1 MASPS
6 TRRLSTLCAAAFMA
20 ATALPAA
27 QAATTDIASSP
38 LANRRSSDIKP
49 NIMMILDD
57 SGSMTYDA
65 MPDGSANYNRF
76 GPGRRN
82 YLCNTIYYNPTPSSA
97 SVNLSP
103 YLIPRTDTGAN
114 LNAADQATFNNAYD
128 NGYWAY
134 DQVGQT
140 AGVAQRVNLATDQHY
155 GAAYPLSSYGQAAYY
170 WNYLGTVAVTPTS
183 GVCATA
189 GTDTSNFATATGLC
203 GVNAADDSGTYTVL
217 TSAYAAAAEA
227 AAAAAGDAAA
237 RAAAETAA
245 ATAGDAACAA
255 TGTGKP
261 KLIWRKKFV
270 NATSSTIFGF
280 DETQR
285 YANWYSYYRNR
296 LQAMKSSV
304 GRAFL
309 PLIAKK
315 KYRVGFITI
324 SPQVLR
330 DGTPQASVYA
340 YNAAAPY
347 DSKFLEIAN
356 FDTLSG
362 THPNKWFN
370 ILYAQQPNGQTP
382 LREGLSRVGRYFA
395 GKNDGPNA
403 GMIPSSA
410 LDPVQYACQQNFS
423 ILTTDGYWN
432 SPGGSIGGY
441 KLVYSDVMDNQDG
454 DIAEVS
460 TPLDKDGHSQG
471 LAIGARPIY
480 DGTISQSGTIWD
492 ARNRYSLADCS
503 WWYKTTNQALR
514 YQTVI
519 NRTTTQTKL
528 KNVTVSKETAQTL
541 QHTYR
546 SQRHDKQ
553 LKMSTEQNQQETWQI
568 LKNTLQVQMTT
579 LQNTASRWAV
589 TRMKFQDYQTS
600 DVLKTTAWQLE
611 TRSRTALKT
620 TTQHK
625 QTTTITQKTQVWY
638 TQATNQPRKT
648 QSQNL
653 ETSVQAKQSTD
664 QWMECNG
671 AGFDCQPA
679 QSCTAV
685 PEVRT
690 CVHNVTTD
698 VPIETCTPQTAAVGN
713 NWITKTCSYPAATNY
728 VNRGIQNACVDQT
741 ATSPNWITK
750 TCPAPNSF
758 VNQPAAGCSDQTG
771 NEGNGWLTI
780 SCPAPVTSGGATNYV
795 NPATVT
801 GGTCPIAAA
810 NGTCSIAGTVGNDW
824 VTTTYTKTTS
834 ITGTAASAVG
844 TCTNQPTALIGNS
857 PAWSTTS
864 CYAWTSD
871 IDRPVSTACA
881 GRVTAG
887 ATRTPFNQPTGLGYP
902 GGNPTNPV
910 WEVTSCAA
918 PPTVSVRVKND
929 GSMCSTQNPVAGN
942 GYVTIACTNTNATDG
957 YTGWAAHTGA
967 TSCNG
972 GAVGSVADDY
982 GSDADGDGAD
992 VGDWLHVQCRKT
1004 DMTPAT
1010 APSTCAAQTAA
1021 LASTPAWYER
1031 ICATGNAYNN
1041 TNQIAGPCPTL
1052 GYDTGAKTGFTGPG
1066 GYSGPTGTVYVTT
1079 TCNNNVVI
1087 EASNPQPPA
1096 TCGCNPTGFNNPA
1109 LPANSCTVAANAGN
1123 SWTRTVCT
1131 RSFVD
1136 NVPIATCSPGVSGT
1150 SPYYETT
1157 CPAANTT
1164 GPVGVPDYNIGGCGC
1179 TPPGASTTCTS
1190 PATALNNYTASTCTG
1205 TATGPTAVQ
1214 TCIGADN
1221 PPPNT
1226 GTATDP
1232 TPGTPS
1238 VTRVATVGN
1247 AWTSTTCTYN
1257 QTAPLA
1263 YISDCSNPPFAAT
1276 VAGNTT
1282 STLYRAGN
1290 TTWYRC
1296 TRTTTGDYYP
1306 SSGAAVLVDPT
1317 TPDASCGCTPGVN
1330 SSCAIPNSGSAGL
1343 NYLRTRCVDVST
1355 WASPSTCV
1363 GSAAANP
1370 DWTKKTCTTQN
1381 PWNGINNIPVQTCP
1395 STTGAG
1401 ATPASANTRLDVDG
1415 DANGSLH
1422 GGSANDAAD
1431 SNRPWYYTTT
1441 CTPAPTNHGVVNP
1454 ATCACTPTENSS
1466 CVIPATAGNSWTTTN
1481 CINATTAGIPM
1492 QSGTCTPVAASA
1504 GNTWT
1509 QTTCPVTT
1517 NGPTADDPATCGCTP
1532 GTNATCSVPGSNP
1545 TWTDTVCAD
1554 VTSGPTPIGTCVNVG
1569 TPAVGN
1575 SPAWSTTACDTTSS
1589 PLNTTNVPAQTCTIV
1604 NGAAAVG
1611 PDFVTTD
1618 CVEEPLGKKIRY
1630 ETGTQQTVVDFS
1642 GGVIVNSTPGAWSAY
1657 SAPADFGQCL
1667 GTDAATWPTL
1677 PSAVPVRPAATDLT
1691 NPSLASI
1698 SAGCTATGWPCT
1710 AISGGVSGGSTN
1722 SLADV
1727 AQYYYK
1733 TDLRPAGTTGFNGL
1747 DVSSNIVFTTAG
1759 GDTTEGDMGKWQHMT
1774 TFTMGLGV
1782 SGQITYNKNY
1792 KDKPIG
1798 SFMAAAGLNPVTGQT
1813 DAPAGTPLEP
1823 FQLIRCQ
1830 DSANASLPASTDC
1843 LNWPIPAPNTA
1854 AAVDDLWHAAVNGRG
1869 QYFSAA
1875 DPDAVFTGLQTALL
1889 AINAQSGAG
1898 TGATTSTQDPVPGND
1913 LTFRAGFRT
1922 VDWTG
1927 DIRAQQLYT
1936 GTNLAL
1942 EGTVLPGIVWS
1953 TQNLLDGKVGALCDN
1968 RTIHLLRKGATNNMV
1983 PFTWNTK
1990 ACDGSGTPVGV
2001 ATTGINAGEQ
2011 TYFTSTTGS
2020 PDYELPFPMRDWS
2033 QFIDMTDGTAAT
2045 IDQRPLA
2052 QGANLVNFLRG
2063 QRGME
2068 DFLGGSATRLFRKR
2082 IHVLGDI
2089 VGSQPRYVTAPN
2101 ANFTDTG
2108 YSLYKTAKAGRPAML
2123 YAGANDGMLH
2133 AFKVGTSVADIEG
2146 GTEAWAVIPSTML
2159 PNLYRLADAGY
2170 SEAHT
2175 FFVDSTPSTGDVYDK
2190 YHMVSTPGDCDGATD
2205 PTVARDCWKT
2215 IIAGGFGAGG
2225 RGYYAMDVTDPVNP
2239 KALWEFKWSDT
2250 CYDSS
2255 NAATHYAD
2263 CHLGLTF
2270 GAPLITKLVD
2280 HAWVVLVSSGL
2291 NNTNTPAKAGDGKGY
2306 LYVLDAI
2313 TGKILKKI
2321 STGVG
2326 SGASETA
2333 ALTGT
2338 LTLDSTS
2345 AVTGSG
2351 TAFTTELFPGQTI
2364 TVNGQARVVHTVS
2377 DATHL
2382 TVTTAFTTSG
2392 TYGGTVVRT
2401 GPSGF
2406 AYLNAYVENYI
2417 QDNTTERVYGGDMLG
2432 NVWRI
2437 ELKGLADS
2445 TDEAVRLATLVDNS
2459 GNPQPITT
2467 TPQLMNVGA
2476 NQTRMVFV
2484 GTGRYLGESDLSDT
2498 QTQTVY
2504 GLAENLNLHNA
2515 SPAYISNGSTVLPS
2529 AGLTLRQQL
2538 NPITMTT
2545 VFKALPDP
2553 ITGLPV
2559 PDYRTSATSG
2569 CSAAA
2574 AAAGIACAGWY
2585 ADLPDTGER
2594 VNLDM
2599 RLVLGSLIVPTN
2611 VTNLTACDSGGNS
2624 WLNVFDAATG
2634 LEVPGSAYRA
2644 GKYMPGAVTV
2654 GISLIRGQSGRIL
2667 SILTKSDDTQQVS
2680 EVQTQQAA
2688 PLGRRSGWR
2697 DLLN

>member
-6 TRRLSTLCAAAFMA
+6 TRRLSNLCAAAFLA
-20 ATALPAA
+20 ATALPAV

-82 YLCNTIYYNPTPSSA
+82 YLCNTIYYNPTPTSA

-114 LNAADQATFNNAYD
+114 LNAADPATFNNAYD
-128 NGYWAY
+128 NGYWAF

-170 WNYLGTVAVTPTS
+170 WTYLGTVAVTPTS

-261 KLIWRKKFV
+261 KLIWRKKLV

-347 DSKFLEIAN
+347 DSKFLEVAN

-441 KLVYSDVMDNQDG
+441 KLVYTDVMDNQDG

-492 ARNRYSLADCS
+492 ARNRYSLANCT
-503 WWYKTTNQALR
+503 WYYKSTNQALR

-519 NRTTTQTKL
+519 NRTTAQTNKTDSQ
-528 KNVTVSKETAQTL
+528 VAQSTAQTR
-541 QHTYR
+541 QTTYR
-546 SQRHDKQ
+546 TQRQDKQ
-553 LKMSTEQNQQETWQI
+553 LKMSTEQNQQETWEI
-568 LKNTLQVQMTT
+568 RKSTLQVVKNTT
-579 LQNTASRWAV
+579 QNTASIWAV

-600 DVLKTTAWQLE
+600 DVVKTTAWQLE
-611 TRSRTALKT
+611 TRSRTATKT

-625 QTTTITQKTQVWY
+625 QTTSLTQKTQIIY
-638 TQATNQPRKT
+638 SMATSSPRQT

-653 ETSVQAKQSTD
+653 RTSVQAKQSTD
-664 QWMECNG
+664 QWVECNG

-679 QSCTAV
+679 ASCTAV

-698 VPIETCTPQTAAVGN
+698 VPIQTCTPQTAAAGN

-728 VNRGIQNACVDQT
+728 SNVGVQTCTPQT
-741 ATSPNWITK
+741 AAVGNDWVEL
-750 TCPAPNSF
+750 TCATNNF
-758 VNQPAAGCSDQTG
+758 TNQPVNSCTAQTGAAG
-771 NEGNGWLTI
+771 NAWLTI
-780 SCPAPVTSGGATNYV
+780 SCPAAVTTGPGNV
-795 NPATVT
+795 DPATS
-801 GGTCPIAAA
+801 CAIAGA
-810 NGTCSIAGTVGNDW
+810 NGTCTVAGTSPTW
-824 VTTTYTKTTS
+824 IHTTYTKTTT
-834 ITGTAASAVG
+834 ITGSSASCTAAAAVVGNSWTATSCFNWSSAANTPVNAACVPTAVG
-844 TCTNQPTALIGNS
+844 GQSRATFTA
-857 PAWSTTS
+857 
-864 CYAWTSD
+864 
-871 IDRPVSTACA
+871 
-881 GRVTAG
+881 
-887 ATRTPFNQPTGLGYP
+887 PTGLGYP
-902 GGNPTNPV
+902 GGHNTSNPV
-910 WEVTSCAA
+910 WEDTTCAA
-918 PPTVSVRVKND
+918 NPVVSVRVKDD
-929 GSMCSTQNPVAGN
+929 GSMCTNQTAAAGN
-942 GYVTIACTNTNATDG
+942 AYTGIACANSG
-957 YTGWAAHTGA
+957 YTGYAAHTGA
-967 TSCNG
+967 ASCNG
-972 GAVGSVADDY
+972 GAVGSVVDDY

-992 VGDWLHVQCRKT
+992 AGDWLHVQCRKT
-1004 DMTPAT
+1004 DKTPGT
-1010 APSTCAAQTAA
+1010 APSSCAAQTAA
-1021 LASTPAWYER
+1021 LANSWYER
-1031 ICATGNAYNN
+1031 ICATGQAYNN
-1041 TNQIAGPCPTL
+1041 TNQIAGPCPTT
-1052 GYDTGAKTGFTGPG
+1052 GYATGAKTGFTGPG

-1079 TCNNNVVI
+1079 TCNNNVVT
-1087 EASNPQPPA
+1087 EASNPRPPA
-1096 TCGCNPTGFNNPA
+1096 SCGCNSEAFDMVTPQ
-1109 LPANSCTVAANAGN
+1109 SCTVNASAGN

-1131 RSFVD
+1131 RTFVS
-1136 NVPIATCSPGVSGT
+1136 NTPIATCVAGVSGA
-1150 SPYYETT
+1150 SPYHETT
-1157 CPAANTT
+1157 CPAATVT
-1164 GPVGVPDYNIGGCGC
+1164 GPTPVASYMLGCNC
-1179 TPPGASTTCTS
+1179 DPGAGTTCTD
-1190 PATALNNYTASTCTG
+1190 PATAGNSYTASTCTG
-1205 TATGPTAVQ
+1205 TTTGPTAVQ

-1232 TPGTPS
+1232 TSGTPT
-1238 VTRVATVGN
+1238 VTRAATVGN
-1247 AWTSTTCTYN
+1247 AWTSTTCTWN
-1257 QTAPLA
+1257 QTAALGYVSA
-1263 YISDCSNPPFAAT
+1263 CSNPPFTST
-1276 VAGNTT
+1276 VTGNTT
-1282 STLYRAGN
+1282 STLYNAGN

-1306 SSGAAVLVDPT
+1306 SSPGPVVWVNPN
-1317 TPDASCGCTPGVN
+1317 TPVASCGCTPGVN
-1330 SSCAIPNSGSAGL
+1330 GSCAIPNSGTAGV
-1343 NYLRTRCVDVST
+1343 NYLNTRCADLTTWST
-1355 WASPSTCV
+1355 PSSCAGQVILADAGNNWKESTC
-1363 GSAAANP
+1363 SNAIYN
-1370 DWTKKTCTTQN
+1370 
-1381 PWNGINNIPVQTCP
+1381 NGTAINDIPVQTCP
-1395 STTGAG
+1395 STSGTGALPSAGSYSTNFGGGIYGGTNG
-1401 ATPASANTRLDVDG
+1401 AGSSAY
-1415 DANGSLH
+1415 
-1422 GGSANDAAD
+1422 
-1431 SNRPWYYTTT
+1431 YYTTT
-1441 CTPAPTNHGVVNP
+1441 CALTTTNNGVGDP
-1454 ATCACTPTENSS
+1454 ATCGCTVSADNGS
-1466 CVIPATAGNSWTTTN
+1466 CATTPTAGNSWTTTTCN
-1481 CINATTAGIPM
+1481 KTSVLTPV

-1517 NGPTADDPATCGCTP
+1517 NGPTAGDPANCCTP

-1545 TWTDTVCAD
+1545 STLVGVPVWADTVCAD
-1554 VTSGPTPIGTCVNVG
+1554 VTSGPTPIGTCVVDLVADG
-1569 TPAVGN
+1569 AST
-1575 SPAWSTTACDTTSS
+1575 PAWSTTACDTTSS
-1589 PLNTTNVPAQTCTIV
+1589 PLNTSNVPAQTCTNV

-1611 PDFVTTD
+1611 PDFVTTT
-1618 CVEEPLGKKIRY
+1618 CTPEPLGKKIRY

-1667 GTDAATWPTL
+1667 GTDAATWPTA
-1677 PSAVPVRPAATDLT
+1677 PADGRPAATDLT

-1733 TDLRPAGTTGFNGL
+1733 TDLRPAGATGFNGL

-1782 SGQITYNKNY
+1782 SGEIAYNKNY

-1830 DSANASLPASTDC
+1830 DSANASLPASTTC

-2133 AFKVGTSVADIEG
+2133 AFKVGTSVTDIEG

-2190 YHMVSTPGDCDGATD
+2190 YHMVSTPGDCNGATD

-2270 GAPLITKLVD
+2270 GAPLITKLID
-2280 HAWVVLVSSGL
+2280 HNWVVLVSSGL
-2291 NNTNTPAKAGDGKGY
+2291 NNTNSPVKAGDGKGY